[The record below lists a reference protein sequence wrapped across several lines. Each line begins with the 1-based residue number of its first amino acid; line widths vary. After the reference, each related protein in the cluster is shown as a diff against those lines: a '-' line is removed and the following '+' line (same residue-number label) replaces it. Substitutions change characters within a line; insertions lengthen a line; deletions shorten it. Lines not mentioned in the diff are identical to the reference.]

1 MDNISPK
8 LSDDD
13 LNKVNEFSRQFY
25 EKIINRHPEW
35 DKYAMVES
43 CQGKSVVTIKIPP
56 PIEGVFSIEII
67 PDVDDDEE
75 LTIYFGPAHFHMGI
89 YLSREKKTLFD
100 QLNGIEKIA
109 YKIFNEE
116 LVAVQKKPG
125 HFGFVAEGLL
135 SPEDYNE
142 LLEKGEL
149 RRAVSWKGTYNYPKD
164 GTHANWGP

>member
-43 CQGKSVVTIKIPP
+43 YGGESFVTIKIPP
-56 PIEGVFSIEII
+56 PIEGVFSVEIM
-67 PDVDDDEE
+67 PVADYDDE

-89 YLSREKKTLFD
+89 YLRRGQKTLFD

-109 YKIFNEE
+109 YQIFNEK
-116 LVAVQKKPG
+116 LVAVKEKPG
-125 HFGFVAEGLL
+125 HLGFVAEGLL
-135 SPEDYNE
+135 PPEDYNE
-142 LLEKGEL
+142 LLEKGKL
-149 RRAVSWKGTYNYPKD
+149 RRAISWKGTYNYPKD